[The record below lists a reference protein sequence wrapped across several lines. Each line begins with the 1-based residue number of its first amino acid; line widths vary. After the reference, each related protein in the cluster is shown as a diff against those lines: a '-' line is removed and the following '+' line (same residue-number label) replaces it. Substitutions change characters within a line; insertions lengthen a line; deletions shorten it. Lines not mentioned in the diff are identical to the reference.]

1 MSAFPVVAPPP
12 DGLRLAFDAAR
23 RRRTGKAAAGGTA
36 ALIAAVLVVASLGGA
51 GNRTL
56 LQEPVPPATGGNGP
70 LPGLE
75 LPAPAATPSGRGTS
89 VEEVQAVTA
98 RSLPH
103 RNAVAIRSAAPA
115 ARAGEVRPTA
125 RLMSE
130 PMTRA
135 SFFGYGN
142 NDLTCPA
149 RKRQQGSRGLCTE
162 VSSSSSSTGKTT
174 LTANICN
181 VDTADATM
189 SYATAR
195 ELDVAIVQAGEEVW
209 RWSVG
214 RTFAASPHE
223 LALPMGE
230 CLRWTTDW
238 TQVDQSGRPVAKG
251 TYRVVADFDAEE
263 LTDTDRHSTSSVTVS

>member
-1 MSAFPVVAPPP
+1 MSA
-12 DGLRLAFDAAR
+12 
-23 RRRTGKAAAGGTA
+23 
-36 ALIAAVLVVASLGGA
+36 
-51 GNRTL
+51 
-56 LQEPVPPATGGNGP
+56 
-70 LPGLE
+70 
-75 LPAPAATPSGRGTS
+75 
-89 VEEVQAVTA
+89 
-98 RSLPH
+98 
-103 RNAVAIRSAAPA
+103 
-115 ARAGEVRPTA
+115 
-125 RLMSE
+125 

-162 VSSSSSSTGKTT
+162 VSSSSSGPGRTT

-195 ELDVAIVQAGEEVW
+195 ELDVGIVLAGEQVW

-214 RTFAASPHE
+214 RTFAPTPHE
-223 LALPMGE
+223 LALPVGE
-230 CLRWTTDW
+230 CLRWTTEW
-238 TQVDQSGRPVAKG
+238 AQVDQSGRSVAKG
-251 TYRVVADFDAEE
+251 VYRVVADFDAQE